1 MEAEEKPLVSV
12 IIPTY
17 NRGELISRTL
27 ESALAQSHQNI
38 EVIVVDD
45 ASTDNTRTVIERFID
60 PRIKYFCLEKNSGPS
75 TARNTG
81 VELAQGQFVTFL
93 DSDDEWNSQKI
104 ERQLAAIRQQAD
116 PGNVV
121 CYTRALIV
129 QDNSTYLLPTRGKYK
144 DEPVG
149 DFILCGSVGL
159 IHTSSL
165 MLALDLA
172 LANPFPV
179 DQKIFEDWDLFL
191 RLEERGVNWLYLDQ
205 PLITWNNQS
214 REDRLTQS
222 EHDGSLW
229 LEEHKHYL
237 SKNAQNAFS
246 LKGIIRPLIQ
256 SRQRKLYSLK
266 LLVYTFPGNDISVTQ
281 YLKLMLKIFLSPT
294 IVKQLKAFAPFHSRQ
309 QMNS

>member
-1 MEAEEKPLVSV
+1 MEAEENPLVSV

-17 NRGELISRTL
+17 NRGELISRTI
-27 ESALAQSHQNI
+27 ESALAQSWQNI

-45 ASTDNTRTVIERFID
+45 ASTDNTRTVVEHFID
-60 PRIKYFCLEKNSGPS
+60 PKIKYFCLEKNSGPS

-81 VELAQGQFVTFL
+81 VNRSQGQFVTFL
-93 DSDDEWNSQKI
+93 DSDDGWNTQKI
-104 ERQLAAIRQQAD
+104 EQQLAAIRQQAD

-121 CYTRALIV
+121 CYTKAIIV
-129 QDNSTYLLPTRGKYK
+129 QDNNTSLLPTRGKHE

-149 DFILCGSVGL
+149 DYILCGSDGL

-179 DQKIFEDWDLFL
+179 DQNIFEDWDLFL
-191 RLEERGVNWLYLDQ
+191 RLEEKGVNWLYLDQ
-205 PLITWNNQS
+205 PLITWNNQF

-222 EHDGSLW
+222 EHDGSVW
-229 LEEHKHYL
+229 LEEHKHCL
-237 SKNAQNAFS
+237 SKKAQNAFS
-246 LKGIIRPLIQ
+246 LKGIVRPLIR

-266 LLVYTFPGNDISVTQ
+266 LLLYIFSCNDISFTQ
-281 YLKLMLKIFLSPT
+281 FLKLTLKIFLSPT
-294 IVKQLKAFAPFHSRQ
+294 IAKQLKALVPFHFRRQ
-309 QMNS
+309 MDS